1 MIDDKIDINKLSFSG
16 HEVDPVTE
24 PAAEA
29 VVETTELST
38 PPAETT
44 PETPLTLAATDFNT
58 QFKERVGG
66 KYEKVE
72 DVLSQLSQY
81 EAKAK
86 LLDDPFLA
94 TLADKYHQGE
104 DLTPYLRAKTVNYDT
119 MSLEDLAELH
129 IRQKYPNASK
139 EILAGLYE
147 EEIIKGFGLGDEDNV
162 LGRFKFETEMGKVK
176 ELLKAEQAKYLE
188 PTERISPNKEA
199 EDRLR
204 QEIEAFNQLVDS
216 DPTVKALRTENK
228 IAVKH
233 GDESVYVGV
242 DKADDLVEMAK
253 DTGRFFSLFK
263 KEDGQIDLE
272 KFMRV
277 AAFANNPAAYDAAL
291 IAHGKTKATEGMI
304 GQLQNPAIESN
315 RAPETGS
322 PATLLQAFG
331 QKLGTYTN

>member
-1 MIDDKIDINKLSFSG
+1 MIDEKIDITQINFS
-16 HEVDPVTE
+16 EPEPAQTE
-24 PAAEA
+24 PLPVSEPVAGND
-29 VVETTELST
+29 
-38 PPAETT
+38 PA
-44 PETPLTLAATDFNT
+44 PQNDPLPDLNLAATDFNT

-139 EILAGLYE
+139 EILAGLYD
-147 EEIIKGFGLGDEDNV
+147 EEIIKGFGLGDDDNA
-162 LGRFKFETEMGKVK
+162 LGKFKFETEMGKVK
-176 ELLKAEQAKYLE
+176 ESLKAEQAKYLE
-188 PTERISPNKEA
+188 PTERLSPTKEA

-216 DPTVKALRTENK
+216 DPTVKSLRTDNK

-253 DTGRFFSLFK
+253 DTSRFFSLFK

-291 IAHGKTKATEGMI
+291 IAFGKTKATEVMVDK
-304 GQLQNPAIESN
+304 LQNPAIESN